1 MTVGSDSSPS
11 SAPIG
16 NGKPKVTVDDLVEKL
31 QLRRQPATQLSAG
44 TGPGAVAKTSNYKM
58 DETMVTLMDR
68 INGSV
73 EPQKGDSA
81 FI

>member
-1 MTVGSDSSPS
+1 LTVGSDLSPS